1 MLVITK
7 KRFLGPLIVTWFL
20 ASIYVIFV
28 TTNDR
33 INEVRVLN
41 IEGVNSDNFINSL
54 GKVVKGKRKIREDI
68 RVGSNKRKSACSCG
82 EEPSILTKVKK
93 SYSLGRTSERLETVT
108 KGVPF
113 L

>member
-7 KRFLGPLIVTWFL
+7 KRFLGPLIVTWFM

-41 IEGVNSDNFINSL
+41 IEGINSDDFIDL
-54 GKVVKGKRKIREDI
+54 IKLPKAVQQTDPRLIETIR
-68 RVGSNKRKSACSCG
+68 
-82 EEPSILTKVKK
+82 
-93 SYSLGRTSERLETVT
+93 
-108 KGVPF
+108 
-113 L
+113 